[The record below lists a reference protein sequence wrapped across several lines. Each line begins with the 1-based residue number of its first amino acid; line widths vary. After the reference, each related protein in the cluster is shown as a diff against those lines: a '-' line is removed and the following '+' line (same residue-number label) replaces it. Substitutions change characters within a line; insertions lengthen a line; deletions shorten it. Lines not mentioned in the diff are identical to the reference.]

1 MYMALSQ
8 SELKLINSLKK
19 LGGRADAESLARDMN
34 EPVYSIF
41 SLSQLLKEKN
51 YVSIEEVVKE
61 WYELTDEG
69 KKCLE
74 IGLPETRI
82 YKILE
87 SSGGET
93 SIDEIKKFLN
103 EKELSAAIG
112 WGKQTGVFLLEK
124 RRVVLKAR
132 NPPISDFVLKKIAEG
147 ASLTMEDLKIVQD
160 LEKRGLVQKK
170 SSKSI
175 VLKLMKDVVPSE
187 FGIRALTADII
198 KSGKWKEVVLTPYDV
213 AASPPEIFIGKKHP
227 YLEFLEEVKELLFA
241 MGFEEMSGPYV
252 ECEFWNFD
260 VLFQAQDH
268 PARTIH
274 DNFQVRGVS
283 PHIDAPEEL
292 ILKVKEVHENGGS
305 TGSRGWGYK
314 WSKEIASRPILR
326 SQTTAVSVRYL
337 HEHKNPPIKA
347 FCLSKVFRPDVIDSK
362 HMVEFCQLDGII
374 GDHGINIRHLLGIL
388 KEFANQLGFKE
399 IKFKPSYFPFTE
411 PSIEAYVKHPKLG
424 WIECLGAGLFRP
436 EVTKPL
442 GIEFPVIAW
451 AFGIDRLAMIKL
463 GIDDI
468 RELHTYDLGKLR
480 NWGWIG
486 FAEDKY

>member
-1 MYMALSQ
+1 MAMALSQ
-8 SELKLINSLKK
+8 SEIKLIYSLKK
-19 LGGRADAESLARDMN
+19 LGGKADAESLAKDMN
-34 EPVYSIF
+34 EPIHSIF
-41 SLSQLLKEKN
+41 SLSQLLREKGF
-51 YVSIEEVVKE
+51 VSIKEVVRE
-61 WYELTDEG
+61 WYEFTDEG

-74 IGLPETRI
+74 NGLPETRI
-82 YKILE
+82 YKLLE
-87 SSGGET
+87 NYGGEL

-103 EKELSAAIG
+103 EKEISAAIG
-112 WGKQTGVFLLEK
+112 WGKQTGIFSLEK
-124 RRVVLKAR
+124 KKIILKVK
-132 NPPISDFVLKKIAEG
+132 NPPIYDIVLKKIAEG
-147 ASLTMEDLKIVQD
+147 VVLTVEDLKIAQD
-160 LEKRGLVQKK
+160 LEKRGLIQKK

-175 VLKLMKDVVPSE
+175 VLELVKDISSLE
-187 FGIRALTADII
+187 LGIRALTADII
-198 KSGKWKEVVLTPYDV
+198 KSGKWKEVILTPYDV
-213 AASPPEIFIGKKHP
+213 TASPPEIFIGKKHP

-241 MGFEEMSGPYV
+241 MGFEEMYGPYV
-252 ECEFWNFD
+252 ESEFWNFD

-274 DNFQVRGVS
+274 DNFQVKGVI

-292 ILKVKEVHENGGS
+292 ILKVKEVHENGGF

-374 GDHGINIRHLLGIL
+374 GDYEINIRHLLGIL

-436 EVTKPL
+436 EVTKSL
-442 GIEFPVIAW
+442 DIEFPVIAW

-480 NWGWIG
+480 GWGWIG
-486 FAEDKY
+486 FAENKY